1 MDPQLYDTP
10 IHSLLEALPL
20 CQNLVLNSIDLKTL
34 KLTRTQL
41 FVLFSLMDNDYLSM
55 SQIAQYL
62 ASSKEQATR
71 SVAPLADEGYVE
83 RFKDPHNR
91 KHVLIRLTP
100 KGKSFIQKEAYNLH
114 QSLHKRFLMLSA
126 EDRASLCQSTDIT
139 ITILKKLV
147 QLNSD

>member
-10 IHSLLEALPL
+10 IRSLLEALPL

-83 RFKDPHNR
+83 RFKDIHNR

-100 KGKSFIQKEAYNLH
+100 KGTAFIQEEMHSLH
-114 QSLHKRFLMLSA
+114 RSLHKRFLMLSL
-126 EDRASLCQSTDIT
+126 EDRESLCRSTDIT
-139 ITILKKLV
+139 MTLLKKLV
-147 QLNSD
+147 QLDAD